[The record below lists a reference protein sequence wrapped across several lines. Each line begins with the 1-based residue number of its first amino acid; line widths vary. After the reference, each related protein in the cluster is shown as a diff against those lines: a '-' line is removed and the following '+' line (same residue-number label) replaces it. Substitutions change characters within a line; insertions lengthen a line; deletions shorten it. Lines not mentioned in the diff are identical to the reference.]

1 MKAPKNSAE
10 AARIL
15 DLLTW
20 VRKNT
25 PTDATRIA
33 NLCGMLAATR
43 K

>member
-1 MKAPKNSAE
+1 MKTTKNTE

-25 PTDATRIA
+25 PSDATRIA
-33 NLCGMLAATR
+33 NLCGMLAAAR